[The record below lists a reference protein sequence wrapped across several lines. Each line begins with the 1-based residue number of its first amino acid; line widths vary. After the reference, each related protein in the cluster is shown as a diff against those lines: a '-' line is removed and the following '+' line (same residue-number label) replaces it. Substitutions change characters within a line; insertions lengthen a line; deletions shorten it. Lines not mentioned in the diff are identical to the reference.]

1 MFFDNVDVVNER
13 FREVILFIRVVRL
26 RRARKSA

>member
-13 FREVILFIRVVRL
+13 FREAILFIRVVRL